1 MPSTLYSAQVPAGGY
16 NTASTGKVN
25 TWSDRGTEGAYTQR
39 SAKWLPYIVSG
50 PLSDGMWI
58 VGTIGAIVHVLF
70 WVFSIVMDGLLVSR
84 GDSAGGWG
92 SDTGLQFAIF
102 SLIFTILG
110 FVTLLVVCITH
121 WATDGI
127 KDGAIPPFLITLLTG
142 SVKITVGIAL
152 VLLIG
157 VGGAVYH
164 TATGADLAHYNH
176 EERWIVVLNFI
187 SKTYVMTALNANIQ
201 YSGSFADR
209 K

>member
-1 MPSTLYSAQVPAGGY
+1 MPTLYSAQVPAGY
-16 NTASTGKVN
+16 NTSATGKQN

-39 SAKWLPYIVSG
+39 SSKWLPYIVSG

-58 VGTIGAIVHVLF
+58 VGTIGALIHVLM

-84 GDSAGGWG
+84 GDSTGGWG

-102 SLIFTILG
+102 SLIFTLLG

-142 SVKITVGIAL
+142 SVKITIGIAL

-157 VGGAVYH
+157 IGGAVYH
-164 TATGADLAHYNH
+164 TPTGDDLMHYSH
-176 EERWIVVLNFI
+176 EQRWVVLLNFI
-187 SKTYVMTALNANIQ
+187 SKTYVMTALAANIQ
-201 YSGSFADR
+201 YSGSFSDR

>member
-58 VGTIGAIVHVLF
+58 VGTIGALVHVLF
-70 WVFSIVMDGLLVSR
+70 WIFSIVCDGLLVSR

-121 WATDGI
+121 W
-127 KDGAIPPFLITLLTG
+127 
-142 SVKITVGIAL
+142 
-152 VLLIG
+152 
-157 VGGAVYH
+157 
-164 TATGADLAHYNH
+164 
-176 EERWIVVLNFI
+176 
-187 SKTYVMTALNANIQ
+187 
-201 YSGSFADR
+201 
-209 K
+209 

>member
-58 VGTIGAIVHVLF
+58 VGTVGALVHVLF
-70 WVFSIVMDGLLVSR
+70 WVFSIVCDGLLVSR

-127 KDGAIPPFLITLLTG
+127 KDGACLPLPSP
-142 SVKITVGIAL
+142 SVAL
-152 VLLIG
+152 V
-157 VGGAVYH
+157 VAP
-164 TATGADLAHYNH
+164 
-176 EERWIVVLNFI
+176 
-187 SKTYVMTALNANIQ
+187 
-201 YSGSFADR
+201 ADR
-209 K
+209 APLHIPQARSRRSSSRC